1 MRQQL
6 GVRGLSILG
15 ALVVVSVT
23 VAACGGDDAEEA
35 RERLASLSATE
46 VEDGSDGG
54 EAELPPLDDVV
65 VMSGSTVEVNVIDNT
80 FDAENV
86 QVAPGTRVVWTN
98 NGRQDHDIVP
108 SEENGW
114 GVDPADFQPD
124 AVYEHTFDEPGTYRY
139 YCTLHG
145 TAQAGMTGA
154 VVVE

>member
-6 GVRGLSILG
+6 GIRGLSILG
-15 ALVVVSVT
+15 APVVVLVT

-35 RERLASLSATE
+35 RERLSSLSATE
-46 VEDGSDGG
+46 VEDGSGGG

-80 FDAENV
+80 FDAENI

-114 GVDPADFQPD
+114 GVEPADFQPD
-124 AVYEHTFDEPGTYRY
+124 AVYEHTFEEPGTYRY

>member
-1 MRQQL
+1 
-6 GVRGLSILG
+6 
-15 ALVVVSVT
+15 
-23 VAACGGDDAEEA
+23 
-35 RERLASLSATE
+35 
-46 VEDGSDGG
+46 
-54 EAELPPLDDVV
+54 
-65 VMSGSTVEVNVIDNT
+65 VNVIDNT

-108 SEENGW
+108 AEENGW
-114 GVDPADFQPD
+114 GVEPADFEPD